1 MIQLKNITKHY
12 DTKIIFDH
20 FNLTIEDNE
29 LVAIVGN
36 SGSGKSTLLNIMGLL
51 EEIEEGEIII
61 NHQLISNKK
70 DALLLMRYDI
80 GYMFQNNALVDDYTV
95 KQNLDIVLKYSR
107 LNKKEKLNALKQV
120 LSTVGLE
127 GYENRKVYS
136 LSGGEAQRI
145 AFCKLL
151 LKKPKIV
158 LCDEPTGS
166 LDATNTKMMMDL
178 LLEYHH
184 SSGAT
189 VVIVT
194 HDLDIAKLCERVIH
208 I

>member
-95 KQNLDIVLKYSR
+95 KENLNIVLKYSR
-107 LNKKEKLNALKQV
+107 FNKKEKLNALKQV

-127 GYENRKVYS
+127 GYDNRKVYS

-166 LDATNTKMMMDL
+166 LDETNTKMMMDL

-184 SSGAT
+184 SSDAT

>member
-12 DTKIIFDH
+12 DTKTIFDH

-51 EEIEEGEIII
+51 EEVDDGEIII

-80 GYMFQNNALVDDYTV
+80 GYMFQNNALVDYYTV
-95 KQNLDIVLKYSR
+95 KENLNIVLKYSKF
-107 LNKKEKLNALKQV
+107 NKKEKLNAVKQV

-145 AFCKLL
+145 AFCKIL

-166 LDATNTKMMMDL
+166 LDATNTKIMMDL
-178 LLEYHH
+178 LMEYHH

-194 HDLDIAKLCERVIH
+194 HDLDVAKLCERVIH

>member
-1 MIQLKNITKHY
+1 
-12 DTKIIFDH
+12 
-20 FNLTIEDNE
+20 
-29 LVAIVGN
+29 
-36 SGSGKSTLLNIMGLL
+36 MGLL
-51 EEIEEGEIII
+51 EEVDDGEIII
-61 NHQLISNKK
+61 NHHSISNKK

-80 GYMFQNNALVDDYTV
+80 GYMFQNNALVDDYIV
-95 KQNLDIVLKYSR
+95 KENPNIVLKYSR
-107 LNKKEKLNALKQV
+107 FNKKEKMNAVKQA
-120 LSTVGLE
+120 LTTVGLE
-127 GYENRKVYS
+127 GYENTKIYS

-166 LDATNTKMMMDL
+166 LDETNTKMMMNL
-178 LLEYHH
+178 LLECHH
-184 SSGAT
+184 NGTT

-194 HDLDIAKLCERVIH
+194 HDLDVAKLCERVIH

>member
-12 DTKIIFDH
+12 DAKTIFDH
-20 FNLTIEDNE
+20 FNLTIEENE

-51 EEIEEGEIII
+51 EEIEDGEIII

-70 DALLLMRYDI
+70 DALLVMRYDI
-80 GYMFQNNALVDDYTV
+80 GYMFQNNALVDDYIV
-95 KQNLDIVLKYSR
+95 KENLDIVLKYSR
-107 LNKKEKLNALKQV
+107 FNKKEKLNAIKQV

>member
-1 MIQLKNITKHY
+1 MIELKNITKHY
-12 DTKIIFDH
+12 DTKTIFDY
-20 FNLTIEDNE
+20 FNLIIEKNE
-29 LVAIVGN
+29 LVAIEEN

-51 EEIEEGEIII
+51 EEVDDGEIII
-61 NHQLISNKK
+61 NHHSISNKK

-95 KQNLDIVLKYSR
+95 KENPNIVLKYSR
-107 LNKKEKLNALKQV
+107 FNKKEKVNAVKQA
-120 LSTVGLE
+120 LTTVGLE
-127 GYENRKVYS
+127 GYENRKIYS

-151 LKKPKIV
+151 LKNPKIV

-166 LDATNTKMMMDL
+166 LDETNTKMMMNL

-184 SSGAT
+184 NGTT

-194 HDLDIAKLCERVIH
+194 HDLDVAKLCERVIH

>member
-12 DTKIIFDH
+12 DTKTIFDH
-20 FNLTIEDNE
+20 FNLTIEEFE

-51 EEIEEGEIII
+51 EEIEDGEIII
-61 NHQLISNKK
+61 NHQLISKKK

-95 KQNLDIVLKYSR
+95 KENLDIVLKYSR
-107 LNKKEKLNALKQV
+107 LNKKEKLNAIKQV
-120 LSTVGLE
+120 LSIVGLE

-178 LLEYHH
+178 LMEYHH

-194 HDLDIAKLCERVIH
+194 HDLDIAELCERVIH

>member
-1 MIQLKNITKHY
+1 MTELKNITKHY
-12 DTKIIFDH
+12 DTKTIFDY
-20 FNLTIEDNE
+20 FNLIIEKNE
-29 LVAIVGN
+29 LVAIEEN

-51 EEIEEGEIII
+51 EEVDDGEIII
-61 NHQLISNKK
+61 NHHSISNKK

-95 KQNLDIVLKYSR
+95 KENPNIVLKYSR
-107 LNKKEKLNALKQV
+107 FNKKEKVNAVKQA
-120 LSTVGLE
+120 LTTVGLE
-127 GYENRKVYS
+127 GYENRKIYS

-166 LDATNTKMMMDL
+166 LDETNTKMMMNL

-184 SSGAT
+184 NGTT

-194 HDLDIAKLCERVIH
+194 HDLDVAKLCERVIH

>member
-12 DTKIIFDH
+12 DTKTIFDH
-20 FNLTIEDNE
+20 FNLTIEEFE

-36 SGSGKSTLLNIMGLL
+36 SGSGKSTLLNIMVLL
-51 EEIEEGEIII
+51 EEIEDGEIII
-61 NHQLISNKK
+61 NHQLISKKK

-95 KQNLDIVLKYSR
+95 KENLDIVLKYSR
-107 LNKKEKLNALKQV
+107 LNKKEKLNAIKQV

-178 LLEYHH
+178 LMEYHH

-194 HDLDIAKLCERVIH
+194 HDLDIAELCERVIH

>member
-12 DTKIIFDH
+12 DAKTIFDH
-20 FNLTIEDNE
+20 FNLTIEENE

-51 EEIEEGEIII
+51 
-61 NHQLISNKK
+61 
-70 DALLLMRYDI
+70 LLMRYDI

-95 KQNLDIVLKYSR
+95 KENLDIVLKYSR
-107 LNKKEKLNALKQV
+107 FNKKEKLNAIKQV

>member
-12 DTKIIFDH
+12 DTKTIFNH
-20 FNLTIEDNE
+20 FNFTIEDNE

-51 EEIEEGEIII
+51 EEIEDGEIII
-61 NHQLISNKK
+61 NHQLISNKE

-95 KQNLDIVLKYSR
+95 KENLDIVLKYSR
-107 LNKKEKLNALKQV
+107 LNKKEKLNAIKQV

>member
-1 MIQLKNITKHY
+1 MIQLKNITKQY
-12 DTKIIFDH
+12 SSKKIFNH
-20 FNLTIEDNE
+20 FNLKIKENE

-36 SGSGKSTLLNIMGLL
+36 SGSGKSTLLNIIGLL
-51 EEIEEGEIII
+51 ENIDNGEIII
-61 NHQLISNKK
+61 NNKVITNKK
-70 DALLLMRYDI
+70 QKMLLMRYDI

-95 KQNLDIVLKYSR
+95 EENLNIVLKYTN
-107 LNKKEKLNALKQV
+107 LNKKQKHSVIEHAL
-120 LSTVGLE
+120 LSVGLK

-166 LDATNTKMMMDL
+166 LDSTNTNMIMDL
-178 LLEYHH
+178 LLKYH

-189 VVIVT
+189 IVIVT
-194 HDLDIAKLCERVIH
+194 HDLNIANQCQRIIH

>member
-12 DTKIIFDH
+12 DTKTIFDH
-20 FNLTIEDNE
+20 FNITIEDNE

-36 SGSGKSTLLNIMGLL
+36 SGSGKSTLLNIIGLL

-95 KQNLDIVLKYSR
+95 KENLDIVLKYSR
-107 LNKKEKLNALKQV
+107 LNKKEKLNAIKQV

>member
-12 DTKIIFDH
+12 DTKTIFDH
-20 FNLTIEDNE
+20 FNLTIKDHE

-36 SGSGKSTLLNIMGLL
+36 SGSGKSTLLNIIGLL
-51 EEIEEGEIII
+51 EEIEDGEIII
-61 NHQLISNKK
+61 NHRLISNKK
-70 DALLLMRYDI
+70 DALLLRRYDI

-95 KQNLDIVLKYSR
+95 KENLDIVLKYSR
-107 LNKKEKLNALKQV
+107 FNKKEKLNAIKQV

-166 LDATNTKMMMDL
+166 LDAANTKIMMDL

>member
-1 MIQLKNITKHY
+1 
-12 DTKIIFDH
+12 
-20 FNLTIEDNE
+20 
-29 LVAIVGN
+29 
-36 SGSGKSTLLNIMGLL
+36 MGLL
-51 EEIEEGEIII
+51 EEVDDGEIII
-61 NHQLISNKK
+61 NHHSISNRK

-95 KQNLDIVLKYSR
+95 KENPNIVLKYSR
-107 LNKKEKLNALKQV
+107 FNKKEKVNAVKQA
-120 LSTVGLE
+120 LTTVGLE
-127 GYENRKVYS
+127 GYENRKIYS
-136 LSGGEAQRI
+136 LSGEEAQRI

-166 LDATNTKMMMDL
+166 LDETNTKMMMNL

-184 SSGAT
+184 NGAT

-194 HDLDIAKLCERVIH
+194 HDLDVAKLCERVIH

>member
-12 DTKIIFDH
+12 DAKTIFDH
-20 FNLTIEDNE
+20 FNLTIEENE

-51 EEIEEGEIII
+51 EEIEDGEIII

-70 DALLLMRYDI
+70 DALLVMRYDI
-80 GYMFQNNALVDDYTV
+80 GHMFQNNALVDDYTV
-95 KQNLDIVLKYSR
+95 KENLDIVLKYSR
-107 LNKKEKLNALKQV
+107 FNKKEKLNAIKQV

>member
-1 MIQLKNITKHY
+1 MIELKNITKHY
-12 DTKIIFDH
+12 DTKTIFDY
-20 FNLTIEDNE
+20 FNLIIEKNE
-29 LVAIVGN
+29 LVAIEEN

-51 EEIEEGEIII
+51 EEVDDREIII
-61 NHQLISNKK
+61 NHHSISNKK

-95 KQNLDIVLKYSR
+95 KENPNIVLKYSR
-107 LNKKEKLNALKQV
+107 FNKKEKVNAVKQA
-120 LSTVGLE
+120 LTTVGLE
-127 GYENRKVYS
+127 GYENTKIYS

-166 LDATNTKMMMDL
+166 LDETNTKMMMNL

-184 SSGAT
+184 NGTT

-194 HDLDIAKLCERVIH
+194 HDLDVAKLCERVIH

>member
-12 DTKIIFDH
+12 DTKTIFNH

-51 EEIEEGEIII
+51 EEIEEGEIFI

-95 KQNLDIVLKYSR
+95 KENLDIVLKYSR
-107 LNKKEKLNALKQV
+107 FNKKEKLNAIKQV

-166 LDATNTKMMMDL
+166 LDATNTKIMMDL

>member
-12 DTKIIFDH
+12 DTKTIFDH
-20 FNLTIEDNE
+20 FNLTIEEFE

-51 EEIEEGEIII
+51 EEIEDGEIII
-61 NHQLISNKK
+61 NHQLISKKK

-95 KQNLDIVLKYSR
+95 KENLDIVLKYSR
-107 LNKKEKLNALKQV
+107 LNKKEKLNAIKQV
-120 LSTVGLE
+120 LSIVGLE

-136 LSGGEAQRI
+136 LSGVEAQRI

-178 LLEYHH
+178 LMEYHH

-194 HDLDIAKLCERVIH
+194 HDLDIAELCERVIH

>member
-1 MIQLKNITKHY
+1 MIELKNITKHY
-12 DTKIIFDH
+12 DTKTIFDY
-20 FNLTIEDNE
+20 FNLIIEKNE
-29 LVAIVGN
+29 LVAIEEN

-51 EEIEEGEIII
+51 EEVDDGEIII
-61 NHQLISNKK
+61 NHHSISNKK

-95 KQNLDIVLKYSR
+95 KENPNIVLKYSR
-107 LNKKEKLNALKQV
+107 FNKKEKVNAVKQA
-120 LSTVGLE
+120 LTTVGLE
-127 GYENRKVYS
+127 GYENRKIYS
-136 LSGGEAQRI
+136 LSGEEAQRI

-166 LDATNTKMMMDL
+166 LDETNTKMMMNL
-178 LLEYHH
+178 LLKYHH
-184 SSGAT
+184 NGTT

-194 HDLDIAKLCERVIH
+194 HDLDVAKLCERVIH

>member
-12 DTKIIFDH
+12 DAKTIFDH
-20 FNLTIEDNE
+20 FNLTIEENE

-51 EEIEEGEIII
+51 EEIEDGEIII
-61 NHQLISNKK
+61 NHRSISNKK
-70 DALLLMRYDI
+70 EALLLMRYDI

-95 KQNLDIVLKYSR
+95 KENLDIVLKYSK
-107 LNKKEKLNALKQV
+107 LNKKEKLNAIKQV

-127 GYENRKVYS
+127 DYENRKVYS

-166 LDATNTKMMMDL
+166 LDATNTKIMMDL
-178 LLEYHH
+178 LMEYHH

>member
-1 MIQLKNITKHY
+1 MTELKNITKHY
-12 DTKIIFDH
+12 DTKTIFDL
-20 FNLTIEDNE
+20 FNLIIEKNE
-29 LVAIVGN
+29 LVAIEEN

-51 EEIEEGEIII
+51 EEVDDGEIII
-61 NHQLISNKK
+61 NHHSISNKK

-95 KQNLDIVLKYSR
+95 KENPNIVLKYSR
-107 LNKKEKLNALKQV
+107 FNKKEKVNAVKQA
-120 LSTVGLE
+120 LTTVGLE
-127 GYENRKVYS
+127 GYENRKIYS

-166 LDATNTKMMMDL
+166 LDETNTKMMMNL

-184 SSGAT
+184 NGTT

-194 HDLDIAKLCERVIH
+194 HDLDVAKLCERVIH

>member
-1 MIQLKNITKHY
+1 MTELKNITKHY
-12 DTKIIFDH
+12 DTKTIFDY
-20 FNLTIEDNE
+20 FNLIIEKNE
-29 LVAIVGN
+29 LVAIEEN

-51 EEIEEGEIII
+51 EEVDDGEIII
-61 NHQLISNKK
+61 NHHSISNKK

-95 KQNLDIVLKYSR
+95 KENPNIVLKYSR
-107 LNKKEKLNALKQV
+107 FNKKEKVNAVKQA
-120 LSTVGLE
+120 LTTVGLE
-127 GYENRKVYS
+127 GYENRKIYS

-166 LDATNTKMMMDL
+166 LDETNTKMMMNL
-178 LLEYHH
+178 LLECHH
-184 SSGAT
+184 NGTT

-194 HDLDIAKLCERVIH
+194 HDLDVAKLCERVIH

>member
-1 MIQLKNITKHY
+1 MIELKDITKHY
-12 DTKIIFDH
+12 DTKTIFDH
-20 FNLTIEDNE
+20 FNLTIEKNE

-51 EEIEEGEIII
+51 EEVDAGEIII
-61 NHQLISNKK
+61 NHHSISNKK

-80 GYMFQNNALVDDYTV
+80 GYMFQNNALVDNYTV
-95 KQNLDIVLKYSR
+95 KENLDIVLKYSR
-107 LNKKEKLNALKQV
+107 FNKKEKLNAIKQA

-127 GYENRKVYS
+127 GYENRKIYS

-166 LDATNTKMMMDL
+166 LDATNTKIMMDL
-178 LLEYHH
+178 LMEYHH

-194 HDLDIAKLCERVIH
+194 HNLDVAKLCERVIH

>member
-12 DTKIIFDH
+12 DAKTIFDH
-20 FNLTIEDNE
+20 FNLTIEEFE

-51 EEIEEGEIII
+51 EEIEDGEIII
-61 NHQLISNKK
+61 NHQLISKKK

-95 KQNLDIVLKYSR
+95 KENLDIVLKYSR
-107 LNKKEKLNALKQV
+107 LNKKEKLNAIKQV

-178 LLEYHH
+178 LMEYHH

-194 HDLDIAKLCERVIH
+194 HDLDIAELCERVIH

>member
-29 LVAIVGN
+29 LVAIVRN

-51 EEIEEGEIII
+51 EEIEDGEIII

-95 KQNLDIVLKYSR
+95 KENLDIVLKYSR
-107 LNKKEKLNALKQV
+107 LNKKEKLNAIKQV

>member
-12 DTKIIFDH
+12 DAKTIFDH
-20 FNLTIEDNE
+20 FNLTIEENE

-51 EEIEEGEIII
+51 EEIEDGEIII

-95 KQNLDIVLKYSR
+95 KENLDIVLKYSR
-107 LNKKEKLNALKQV
+107 LNKKEKLNAIKQV

>member
-1 MIQLKNITKHY
+1 MGIQ
-12 DTKIIFDH
+12 IFDY
-20 FNLTIEDNE
+20 FNLIIEKNE
-29 LVAIVGN
+29 LVAIEEN

-51 EEIEEGEIII
+51 EEVDDGEIII
-61 NHQLISNKK
+61 NHHSISNKK

-80 GYMFQNNALVDDYTV
+80 GYMFQNNALVDDYIV
-95 KQNLDIVLKYSR
+95 KENPNIVLKYSR
-107 LNKKEKLNALKQV
+107 FNKKEKMNAVKQA
-120 LSTVGLE
+120 LTTVGLE
-127 GYENRKVYS
+127 GYENTKIYS

-166 LDATNTKMMMDL
+166 LDETNTKMMMNL

-184 SSGAT
+184 NGTT

-194 HDLDIAKLCERVIH
+194 HDLDVAKLCERVIH